1 MSRETQ
7 GGSSSG
13 REGAAVRSRRRPA
26 APAGGQPAALER
38 QDFPGAVLVR
48 HGQTEWS
55 LSGRHTGLSD
65 IPLTGR
71 GERDARRLAQRLR
84 GLAFAQVLV
93 SPLRRA
99 VRTCELAG
107 FVAGARVDPDLLE
120 WNYGEFEGRRTAEI
134 RAERPGWRLFRDGCP
149 GGESPQAVGERADR
163 IIARI
168 RSTEGLTLL
177 VSSGHILRVLV
188 ARWLGLPPAAGS
200 LFLLETASVS
210 MLGYEH
216 DRSEP
221 VVRRWNDTGG
231 GRR

>member
-1 MSRETQ
+1 MSSELP
-7 GGSSSG
+7 
-13 REGAAVRSRRRPA
+13 VIC
-26 APAGGQPAALER
+26 
-38 QDFPGAVLVR
+38 LVR
-48 HGQTEWS
+48 HGETAWS
-55 LSGRHTGLSD
+55 LTGQHTGLSD
-65 IPLTGR
+65 LPLTER
-71 GERDARRLAQRLR
+71 GERAARALVPRLR
-84 GLAFAQVLV
+84 APRFALVLT
-93 SPLRRA
+93 SPLQRA

-107 FVAGARVDPDLLE
+107 FSAVAQVDADLCE
-120 WNYGEFEGRRTAEI
+120 WNYGAYEGRRTAEI

-210 MLGYEH
+210 RLGYEH

-231 GRR
+231 GWR